1 MLRRFWRQK
10 KSPKI
15 PKEHLTVKTEECITL
30 TLPNGNQISFSL
42 GVDENGTWYALTD
55 PQLIPKFCF
64 QAETR
69 DEAYTKGVDAIDF
82 YAKTVLA

>member
-15 PKEHLTVKTEECITL
+15 PKERLTVKTDECITL
-30 TLPNGNQISFSL
+30 ELPNGNQISFSL

-55 PQLIPKFCF
+55 PHIIPKFCF
-64 QAETR
+64 QAESK
-69 DEAYTKGVDAIDF
+69 DEAYIKGVDAIN
-82 YAKTVLA
+82 YYIENVLA